1 MIDTQAVLDIFFMA
15 ITVDNE
21 IHISEI
27 KTIKDIIENS
37 PYKFPDDVDKQIQNL
52 TTKDQEII
60 KKNFD
65 KAIAKLAS
73 EAIEDKRAILRLIM
87 KIVDADNI
95 MHQNEVRLISGI
107 IKEWNI
113 EV

>member
-21 IHISEI
+21 IHVSEI
-27 KTIKDIIENS
+27 EMIKEIIKNS
-37 PYKFPDDVDKQIQNL
+37 SYKFPDDVYEQIRNIK
-52 TTKDQEII
+52 TKDPETL
-60 KKNFD
+60 KHNFD
-65 KAIAKLAS
+65 KAV
-73 EAIEDKRAILRLIM
+73 AILSSLTIEEKKAILRSIM

-113 EV
+113 DV